1 MDSFGYKNWGN
12 NSNSYNDD
20 SYEESPPATGK
31 YGSYGNKKAGGNKGN
46 SDFDYDISSDFADSP
61 VVDKYSQKGRQSAVG
76 ASAASANRFSSTGTT
91 RVSVQDRANQ
101 ILERNKNVGKNLQEE
116 DDNKRLQSYQDTYKD
131 LMAGLTIPTPAVD
144 QSVASKSFTQS
155 QSRFDST
162 LDSPGGDSFELSAAD
177 LEVLLNELPL

>member
-31 YGSYGNKKAGGNKGN
+31 YGPYGNKKAGGNKGN

-101 ILERNKNVGKNLQEE
+101 ILERNKKVGKNLQEE
-116 DDNKRLQSYQDTYKD
+116 DDNKRLQ
-131 LMAGLTIPTPAVD
+131 
-144 QSVASKSFTQS
+144 
-155 QSRFDST
+155 
-162 LDSPGGDSFELSAAD
+162 
-177 LEVLLNELPL
+177 